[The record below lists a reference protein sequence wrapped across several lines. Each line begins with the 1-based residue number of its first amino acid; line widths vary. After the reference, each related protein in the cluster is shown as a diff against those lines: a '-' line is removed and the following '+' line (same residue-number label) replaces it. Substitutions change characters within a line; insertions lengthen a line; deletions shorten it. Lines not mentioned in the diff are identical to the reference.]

1 MAGMIAAEVL
11 KTRGHNP
18 VIFEASDKLAGQF
31 RLAGVAPMKQDWAD
45 VAEWEAKEVERLGI
59 EVRLNTEVTAET
71 IKEFNPDNVIIAVGS
86 TYALPEIP
94 GIDSPSAVSYT
105 HL

>member
-1 MAGMIAAEVL
+1 MIAAEVL

-71 IKEFNPDNVIIAVGS
+71 IKEFNPDNVIIAV
-86 TYALPEIP
+86 ALPMRCLRFRE
-94 GIDSPSAVSYT
+94 STAQAYTPSIRY
-105 HL
+105 